1 MRNHTTIVFKH
12 AMGDGAAPA
21 TGSSLIA
28 VSNEGGGGGGRR
40 DYIMIDLSAIPIV
53 AKEALHIALD
63 KVFPSL
69 SITEEVMGVRARTGF
84 RGLVSMGP
92 ASLYTGIP

>member
-1 MRNHTTIVFKH
+1 
-12 AMGDGAAPA
+12 MGDGAAPA

-28 VSNEGGGGGGRR
+28 VSNEGGGGGGGR
-40 DYIMIDLSAIPIV
+40 DYIMIDLSARPIV

-84 RGLVSMGP
+84 RGLGSMGP